1 MTLIR
6 QLLLLVTTCATLLN
20 AAPPTTP
27 ARNSSVLAPEQSQ
40 YPENIALLH
49 VTPEGKESLRTPIAR
64 YRHADGRTVDLV
76 GAIHLADAR
85 YYHVLNRTF
94 ARYDRVLYEMV
105 DGEDLPEIIRIS
117 RKIEAGIATD
127 AETERYR
134 QYQASKEISWSGK
147 LLNTYYIYMADLM
160 KLSLQTN
167 AIDYGRTNW
176 VYADMSSAEFAAAMA
191 ERGETWL
198 TLVLDSLQESSGYN
212 STGSLFSTPNATEL
226 RRMVCRQLAATAKG
240 SRAEKRAI
248 ITARNERC
256 FEVLDHILAE
266 EPAARHLAIFYG
278 AMHLRDMHHRL
289 LQRGFSLQG
298 VQWITAIRVD

>member
-1 MTLIR
+1 MNIIR
-6 QLLLLVTTCATLLN
+6 YLLLLITACSIPLN
-20 AAPPTTP
+20 AAPGTKPP
-27 ARNSSVLAPEQSQ
+27 RNSSVLSPEQSQ

-49 VTPEGKESLRTPIAR
+49 ITPEGKESLRTPIAR

-85 YYHVLNRTF
+85 YYHILNRTF

-105 DGEDLPEIIRIS
+105 DGEDLPEMIRIT
-117 RKIEAGIATD
+117 RKIEAGTATK
-127 AETERYR
+127 AETERYH
-134 QYQASKEISWSGK
+134 QYLASKKSSWSGK
-147 LLNTYYIYMADLM
+147 LLNTYYFYMADLM
-160 KLSLQTN
+160 KLSLQTTT
-167 AIDYGRTNW
+167 IDYGRTNW
-176 VYADMSSAEFAAAMA
+176 VYADMSSAEFAAAME

-198 TLVLDSLQESSGYN
+198 TLVLDSLQEPSGYN
-212 STGSLFSTPNATEL
+212 SSASLFSPPDATEL

-256 FEVLDHILAE
+256 FEVLDRILAE
-266 EPAARHLAIFYG
+266 EPTARHLAIFYG

-289 LQRGFSLQG
+289 LQRGFALQG